1 MEKTQKNYFNEMSDE
16 DFSALDFK
24 LFLIAVSEMAEKIPN
39 QKNTGA
45 AKILTRM
52 NELKLQD
59 MLLNKT

>member
-24 LFLIAVSEMAEKIPN
+24 LFLRAVSDMAEKTPN

-45 AKILTRM
+45 AKIITRM
-52 NELKLQD
+52 NELKLQN
-59 MLLNKT
+59 LLLGKA